1 MSGGRVEE
9 GLLPD
14 VLDPVS
20 TDDDDEEVPGYYG

>member
-9 GLLPD
+9 DLLPD

-20 TDDDDEEVPGYYG
+20 TDDDEEVPGYY